1 MAVETPTQIPGL
13 PRFKRPGSSPLQV
26 RPGRGA
32 RIGLGVILALVLTTM
47 FASCVTTSVGP
58 GERAVKYSNFSGT
71 NLESV
76 YGEGLQLTWPW
87 EHLIVYDVR
96 SLSRD
101 EALEALSVNGLTI
114 KTDVSVRYRPISE
127 RLPILHTTL
136 GQDYYERLIQP
147 ELRSAAR
154 EVIGHYTPEEL
165 YSTRRN
171 ELQDRIAQRVAA
183 VAREADVEVE
193 AVLIRDIVLPDQIRQ
208 AIEMK
213 LQEEQRVQQL
223 TFTIQREQREAER
236 RRIEAEGQAAA
247 QRILDASLSPQL
259 LRYEGI
265 QATRALA
272 ESANSKVVVIGNGS
286 DGLPLILGND

>member
-1 MAVETPTQIPGL
+1 MAVEIPSS
-13 PRFKRPGSSPLQV
+13 PRLTNRPSLGRPQMPGSGV
-26 RPGRGA
+26 RRLIGGA
-32 RIGLGVILALVLTTM
+32 ALLFLLTM
-47 FASCVTTSVGP
+47 VGACVTTSVGP

-71 NLESV
+71 NLNKV

-87 EHLIVYDVR
+87 EHLIVYDIR

-101 EALEALSVNGLTI
+101 EALEALSANGLTI
-114 KTDVSVRYRPISE
+114 RTDVSVRYRPIAQ
-127 RLPILHTTL
+127 RLPRLHTTL

-183 VAREADVEVE
+183 VARQADVEVE

-247 QRILDASLSPQL
+247 QRILNASLTPQL

-272 ESANSKVVVIGNGS
+272 ESANAKVVVIGNGA